1 MSLLKEISG
10 QVGRF
15 NEVEATEVD
24 ARIINSIDVNVSGT
38 LVATNFQLPAVVPAG
53 QRYFLAAGVDGLAEW
68 APASLDAFGQLAGS
82 DSASI
87 GDQEAITFSSTGLP
101 VIGFTSTSATSFVI
115 KTTGV
120 YQVDVF
126 VMASNGSDA
135 GDVQPIIIELTVD
148 AATNLPYILQSNV
161 TPLGSGTYAM
171 VSTVSWIVP
180 LTAGAVV
187 SLRNAMGTS
196 LQFAPTTGLNRSFS
210 LKMLGQL

>member
-15 NEVEATEVD
+15 NEVEATEVN
-24 ARIINSIDVNVSGT
+24 AQIINSIDVNVSGT
-38 LVATNFQLPAVVPAG
+38 LVATNFQLPALVPAG

-82 DSASI
+82 DNVSI
-87 GDQEAITFSSTGLP
+87 ADGDAITFSSTGLP
-101 VIGFTSTSATSFVI
+101 AIGFTSTSTTSFVI
-115 KTTGV
+115 QTAGI

-148 AATNLPYILQSNV
+148 AVTYLPYITQSNV
-161 TPLGSGTYAM
+161 TPLGLGTLAM
-171 VSTVSWIVP
+171 VSTASWIVP
-180 LTAGAVV
+180 LEAGVEVA
-187 SLRNAMGTS
+187 LRNVTGAPLG
-196 LQFAPTTGLNRSFS
+196 FAPTTGLNRSFS

>member
-24 ARIINSIDVNVSGT
+24 AQIINSIDVNVSGT

-101 VIGFTSTSATSFVI
+101 AIGFTSTDTTSFVI

-126 VMASNGSDA
+126 VMAANGSDV
-135 GDVQPIIIELTVD
+135 GDVQPIIIQLTVD
-148 AATNLPYILQSNV
+148 DATYLPYITQSNV
-161 TPLGSGTYAM
+161 TPLGLGTLAM
-171 VSTVSWIVP
+171 VSTASWIVP

-187 SLRNAMGTS
+187 ALLNAMGAG
-196 LQFAPTTGLNRSFS
+196 LLFAPTTGLNRSFS

>member
-15 NEVEATEVD
+15 NEVEAAEVD
-24 ARIINSIDVNVSGT
+24 AQIVNSVDVNVIGT

-82 DSASI
+82 DSVSI
-87 GDQEAITFSSTGLP
+87 GNGDQITFSSTGIP
-101 VIGFTSTSATSFVI
+101 AIGFTSTDTTSFVI

-135 GDVQPIIIELTVD
+135 GDVQPIIVD
-148 AATNLPYILQSNV
+148 LRVDSATFLPYITQSNV
-161 TPLGSGTYAM
+161 TPLGLGTLAM
-171 VSTVSWIVP
+171 VSTASWMVP
-180 LTAGAVV
+180 LEAGAEVA
-187 SLRNAMGTS
+187 LRNVTGAS
-196 LQFAPTTGLNRSFS
+196 LQFALTTGLNRSFS